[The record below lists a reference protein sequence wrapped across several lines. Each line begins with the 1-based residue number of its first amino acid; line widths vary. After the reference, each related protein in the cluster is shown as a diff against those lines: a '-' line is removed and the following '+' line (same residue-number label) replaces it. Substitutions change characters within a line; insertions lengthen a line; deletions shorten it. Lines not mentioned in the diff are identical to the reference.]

1 MSFISYA
8 FVAAVAL
15 WVMLKFDVY
24 RSDST
29 FAALCTLGTV
39 MFFAVELSAAGGRK

>member
-24 RSDST
+24 HSDST
-29 FAALCTLGTV
+29 FAALCTLGSV
-39 MFFAVELSAAGGRK
+39 AFFVVGLSAEGGRK